1 MISFKLIPV
10 NFIKKVQEKRW
21 PNKEDIIIE
30 NERIITETKGDKKRY
45 EKSTKKQQQRLWRVN
60 ECQLILSHKRHEK
73 KTRRKQ

>member
-45 EKSTKKQQQRLWRVN
+45 EKSTKKQQQILWRVN

-73 KTRRKQ
+73 KTRRRQ

>member
-45 EKSTKKQQQRLWRVN
+45 EKSTKKQQQILWRVN

>member
-45 EKSTKKQQQRLWRVN
+45 EKSTKKQQQILWRVN
-60 ECQLILSHKRHEK
+60 ECQLILSQKRHEK

>member
-45 EKSTKKQQQRLWRVN
+45 EKSTTTAN
-60 ECQLILSHKRHEK
+60 IMESE
-73 KTRRKQ
+73 